1 MWSDCS
7 CLLVYTIEVHR
18 IFFIK
23 IVFNFTAQS
32 STEANISLLQQVVK
46 CMDLTLY
53 ICIRKDGV
61 IGLNYTGIVVYEY
74 IMSFL
79 TEHED

>member
-1 MWSDCS
+1 MRF
-7 CLLVYTIEVHR
+7 IEY
-18 IFFIK
+18 FYIK

-32 STEANISLLQQVVK
+32 STEANISLLQLVAK
-46 CMDLTLY
+46 CIDLTLY

-74 IMSFL
+74 IMPFL
-79 TEHED
+79 TEHEDWLFLRELLLPS